1 VRGLGGCHGG
11 GGLGLRGGGAGGVK
25 GNLGGKGGTLVLRR
39 ITVTNSG
46 GGGGGGFMR
55 TILRWYIVVLSVSG
69 ECTSTG
75 TKVGLSD
82 TTIGIS
88 LSLRAFP
95 RSDTHAPWSAASTPS
110 VIALYL
116 SGTYTVYSVPETA
129 ALQHSGSTRISVC
142 GANCLES
149 QQGNSWN
156 LKARTCMD
164 SMGPLRVTVRR

>member
-1 VRGLGGCHGG
+1 MRGLGGCHGG

-39 ITVTNSG
+39 ITVTNGG

-75 TKVGLSD
+75 TSVGLSD

-110 VIALYL
+110 VICKHGAQYEFMPVTFDPGISPSCLKICR
-116 SGTYTVYSVPETA
+116 
-129 ALQHSGSTRISVC
+129 LQ
-142 GANCLES
+142 
-149 QQGNSWN
+149 
-156 LKARTCMD
+156 
-164 SMGPLRVTVRR
+164 